1 MSFPWLRA
9 SVCRVGWMQPWVGH
23 TGTPSVLKERCMTL
37 GPSMSSLGPPL
48 SSRNEEDFS
57 SWCPSWD
64 ARQRLVNRQIN
75 V

>member
-9 SVCRVGWMQPWVGH
+9 SVCRVGWMQPRVGH

-37 GPSMSSLGPPL
+37 GPSM

>member
-1 MSFPWLRA
+1 MSFPWPRA
-9 SVCRVGWMQPWVGH
+9 SVCRVGWGQPRVGH
-23 TGTPSVLKERCMTL
+23 TGTPSVLKESRMTL
-37 GPSMSSLGPPL
+37 GPSL

-57 SWCPSWD
+57 SWGPSWD